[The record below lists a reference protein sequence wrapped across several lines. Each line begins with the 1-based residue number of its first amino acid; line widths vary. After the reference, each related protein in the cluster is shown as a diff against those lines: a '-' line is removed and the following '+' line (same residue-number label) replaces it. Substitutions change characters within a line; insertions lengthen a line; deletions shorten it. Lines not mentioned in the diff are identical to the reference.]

1 MSFGATEAKP
11 PDDVDA
17 IMDVTETGTTLQQ
30 NGLKITDVVMESS
43 AHLIANK
50 KSLKDKKKREK
61 IFDIVTLMTVSYTH
75 LTLPTKA

>member
-1 MSFGATEAKP
+1 MIVTPWMRVGTNKNVQIHLSFGATEAKP

-50 KSLKDKKKREK
+50 KSLKDKKK
-61 IFDIVTLMTVSYTH
+61 T
-75 LTLPTKA
+75 